1 MPLTLTPR
9 LLNGISVYQDVLLAG
24 RVAHRGERD
33 CSRRWQLIDSYLPKS
48 GAILD
53 IGSNFGWFGLN
64 IVQSRP
70 QCLVVS
76 AEADMRSARVQHAV
90 LQSHRAN
97 TAVGLTDVERIVL
110 VTRRLTANRMM
121 PWRRSGQQFSAVL
134 CLNVLHWMRDHAAL
148 MQSLDAITGRIF
160 VENPDPAEQGA
171 GLERVRREI
180 GPIGEYLSYLFPAR
194 AVICLGML
202 ESHRAMA
209 PPRTL
214 WMVDYPPGWMPAAAE
229 LDIESLLRLNPVWP
243 PPAAWRPAPS
253 TARNVVSRPLTLTL
267 NGLVGGE
274 RSERKS
280 AHVLRRLLQ
289 IPSDAPFSKTQLALD
304 RVRRQLRP
312 WLPF

>member
-33 CSRRWQLIDSYLPKS
+33 CSRRWQLIDSYLPRT

-53 IGSNFGWFGLN
+53 IGANFGWFGLN

-90 LQSHRAN
+90 LQSHRASS
-97 TAVGLTDVERIVL
+97 TARLADAERIIL
-110 VTRRLTANRMM
+110 VTRRLTANRMT

-148 MQSLDAITGRIF
+148 LQSLEAIAGRIF
-160 VENPDPAEQGA
+160 VEYPDPAEQGA
-171 GLERVRREI
+171 GIERVRREI
-180 GPIGEYLSYLFPAR
+180 GPIGAYLSRLFPAR

-202 ESHRAMA
+202 DSHRAMA

-214 WMVDYPPGWMPAAAE
+214 WMVDYPAGWIPAAAE
-229 LDIESLLRLNPVWP
+229 LEVENLFRLNPVWP
-243 PPAAWRPAPS
+243 PPDAWRPAPPI
-253 TARNVVSRPLTLTL
+253 TTNVVSRPLRLTL
-267 NGLVGGE
+267 NGLVGSDQPGQ
-274 RSERKS
+274 KS
-280 AHVLRRLLQ
+280 SRALRRLLQ
-289 IPSDAPFSKTQLALD
+289 IPSDAPFSNTQLALD
-304 RVRRQLRP
+304 RVRRQLRH
-312 WLPF
+312 WLPI